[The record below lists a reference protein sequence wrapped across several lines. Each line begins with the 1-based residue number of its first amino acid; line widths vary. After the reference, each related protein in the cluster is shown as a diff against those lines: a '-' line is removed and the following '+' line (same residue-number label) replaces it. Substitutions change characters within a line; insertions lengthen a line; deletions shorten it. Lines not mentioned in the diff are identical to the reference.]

1 MMSKARLDRELT
13 LYLERKYNK
22 VFLTSEEVERET
34 LTTASNVP
42 STSDKANTW
51 LLRDV
56 VEFINRPFYNK
67 ELNKM
72 NKSSKK
78 KFVINYISKN
88 LKKVWEELAEKG
100 EIDINTI

>member
-13 LYLERKYNK
+13 VYLERKYNK
-22 VFLTSEEVERET
+22 VFLTADEVEKET
-34 LTTASNVP
+34 LVSAGSVP
-42 STSDKANTW
+42 STSDKADTW

-72 NKSSKK
+72 DKKSKK
-78 KFVINYISKN
+78 KFVIGYISKN
-88 LKKVWEELAEKG
+88 LDKVWQDLEKRGELKLRRH
-100 EIDINTI
+100 

>member
-13 LYLERKYNK
+13 VYLERKYNK
-22 VFLTSEEVERET
+22 VFLTADEVEKEA
-34 LTTASNVP
+34 LVSANSIP
-42 STSDKANTW
+42 STSDKADTW

-72 NKSSKK
+72 DKKSKK
-78 KFVINYISKN
+78 RFVISYISKN
-88 LKKVWEELAEKG
+88 LNKIWLDMKKKEEQSL
-100 EIDINTI
+100 

>member
-13 LYLERKYNK
+13 VYLERKYNK
-22 VFLTSEEVERET
+22 VFLTADEVEKEA
-34 LTTASNVP
+34 LVSANCIP
-42 STSDKANTW
+42 STSDKADTW

-72 NKSSKK
+72 DKKSKK
-78 KFVINYISKN
+78 RFVISYISKN
-88 LKKVWEELAEKG
+88 LNKVWLDMKKKEEQSL
-100 EIDINTI
+100 